1 MLQEAGESELV
12 LRIGDALLKER
23 LSKPFKHDIV
33 LAMSLAFIDL
43 SRDAMSLSP
52 PDYIYGCEALERA
65 LRLLQ
70 VDPHEL
76 VRHDI
81 RG

>member
-1 MLQEAGESELV
+1 MLQEAGEPELV

-23 LSKPFKHDIV
+23 LPKPFKHDIV
-33 LAMSLAFIDL
+33 LAMALAFIDF

-52 PDYIYGCEALERA
+52 PDYVFGCEALERA

-70 VDPHEL
+70 VKSQEL
-76 VRHDI
+76 LFI
-81 RG
+81 M